1 MINDHDIYFTWKSF
15 STTIP
20 LMFCRTSSSDW
31 HKCSASG
38 LINRCPFNLSYHGN
52 LLLPVQALKKV
63 LIEAQECVVLF
74 SVLAGCYTDPAPYW
88 SLIPAELCYSHIFL
102 NSTEKFCQ
110 IHQCSTARNN
120 YFLTQTFKQ
129 AFQVRILC
137 LWGSKSIPH
146 SLTCSQRPS
155 GCPPQIYPAVCTALV
170 LLSWS
175 ALLPLQEKGNS
186 LSEWAAVKWQ
196 AALTDR
202 WHTEWHQC
210 VWSKEPAV
218 RTVIQ
223 LSVPRTST
231 GHGPHFK
238 TFTGCLR
245 D

>member
-1 MINDHDIYFTWKSF
+1 MGGPCHSHEYQDPWLPSRTLYCNKMINDHDIYFTWRSF

-52 LLLPVQALKKV
+52 PLLPVQALKKV

-102 NSTEKFCQ
+102 NSTAKLCQ

-129 AFQVRILC
+129 AFQVRIRFV
-137 LWGSKSIPH
+137 
-146 SLTCSQRPS
+146 SLGIKVHPT
-155 GCPPQIYPAVCTALV
+155 
-170 LLSWS
+170 
-175 ALLPLQEKGNS
+175 
-186 LSEWAAVKWQ
+186 
-196 AALTDR
+196 LT
-202 WHTEWHQC
+202 HM
-210 VWSKEPAV
+210 
-218 RTVIQ
+218 
-223 LSVPRTST
+223 
-231 GHGPHFK
+231 
-238 TFTGCLR
+238 
-245 D
+245 